1 MDVNVVS
8 SCLIII
14 SNMMITKDIYEDNK
28 RIIDNIID
36 LADELLPAASSTHP
50 LILSNLLK
58 LIHNLAIIDTS
69 ILEPEISNS
78 YETFYFF

>member
-1 MDVNVVS
+1 MDVNIVS

-14 SNMMITKDIYEDNK
+14 SNMMITRDIYDDNK
-28 RIIDNIID
+28 HIIDNIIT

-58 LIHNLAIIDTS
+58 LIHNLVIIDTS
-69 ILEPEISNS
+69 ILAPEIASS
-78 YETFYFF
+78 